1 MNLPVWNWGTE
12 FTDSTS
18 TLLRAFLSN
27 HPGTVNF
34 SRADGS
40 VHAIDDTMDVTTM
53 RNAAG
58 MADGNAV
65 SF

>member
-12 FTDSTS
+12 FTDSPS
-18 TLLRAFLSN
+18 TLLQSFQSN

-34 SRADGS
+34 SSADGS
-40 VHAIDDTMDVTTM
+40 VHAIDDNMDVTTM

-58 MADGNAV
+58 MADGNVV